1 MDNEEQ
7 IKTFRVT
14 IVGIRP
20 MLQHSPSGIGEKTGR
35 SKDYDPI
42 KEAESYLYKNKEGKI
57 SFPAINILSCIR
69 EAASDYKVAGKG
81 KKTYKTYIYSGV
93 SISPEM
99 IPMENDGWE
108 PDIRPCVIGTA
119 RVLRSRP
126 KFDNWSLSFTLSR
139 LDEII
144 NVDDLRDIISAAG
157 RYKGLGDF
165 RPLFG
170 LFEIKSFEPIT

>member
-1 MDNEEQ
+1 MDNEQ
-7 IKTFRVT
+7 GIKNFRVT
-14 IVGIRP
+14 IEGTRP
-20 MLQHSPSGIGEKTGR
+20 MLQHSPSGIGEKSGR
-35 SKDYDPI
+35 SKDYDPQ
-42 KEAESYLYKNKEGKI
+42 KEAESYLYRNKEGKI
-57 SFPAINILSCIR
+57 SFPAINLLSCIR

-93 SISPEM
+93 SISPDM
-99 IPMENDGWE
+99 IPMENDAWT

-126 KFDNWSLSFTLSR
+126 KFENWSLTFELSR

-144 NVDDLRDIISAAG
+144 NVDDLKDILAAAG
-157 RYKGLGDF
+157 KYKGLGDF

-170 LFEIKSFEPIT
+170 LFKVTSFEEIK

>member
-1 MDNEEQ
+1 MESDGSV
-7 IKTFRVT
+7 KKFSVT
-14 IVGIRP
+14 IIGTRP
-20 MLQHSPSGIGEKTGR
+20 MLQHSPIGIGEKTGR

-42 KEAESYLYKNKEGKI
+42 KEAESYLYKNKECKI
-57 SFPAINILSCIR
+57 SFPAINLLSCIR

-81 KKTYKTYIYSGV
+81 KKTYKGYIYSGV
-93 SISPEM
+93 SISPDM
-99 IPMENDGWE
+99 IPMGNDAWE

-126 KFDNWSLSFTLSR
+126 KFENWSLTFELSR

-144 NVDDLRDIISAAG
+144 NIDDLKDIITAAG
-157 RYKGLGDF
+157 KYKGLGDF

-170 LFEIKSFEPIT
+170 LFEVSKFEEIK